1 MKDWMLS
8 ATLFAQSNEEVL
20 STRTNN
26 AFRAGT
32 QKKRNLVIFDPIVA
46 DIAKQ
51 ILRVTEEDLK
61 SVPRLRNPVLE

>member
-20 STRTNN
+20 SRTNN
-26 AFRAGT
+26 AFTAGT
-32 QKKRNLVIFDPIVA
+32 QQKRNLVIFDPIVA

-51 ILRVTEEDLK
+51 ILRVTKEDLK

>member
-32 QKKRNLVIFDPIVA
+32 QQKRNLVIFDPIVA